1 MVRKLQIFI
10 AILFFNTL
18 SINAQ
23 SQLWGMT
30 KFGGQNDAGTIFKTD
45 INGENHTVVHTFGS
59 PEGSYPEGSLI
70 QATNGKLYGMAMS
83 GGSYGVIFEF
93 DPSTETYTKKA
104 EFDNTN
110 GSSPKGSLLQASDGL
125 LYGMTENGGSINWGT
140 FFKFDIATSVIT
152 KILDFE
158 GDNGARPKG
167 NSLIEVGGKLYG
179 MTNTGGTSFGTPG
192 VLFEY
197 NLVSSTYTVKYNFSS
212 TNGLGDN
219 PYGSLVLASNG
230 KLYGMTSDGG
240 ISNTNGVLF
249 EYNISTETVSRKFDF
264 NNFDDGL
271 DPKGDLIE
279 ISPGIFYG
287 MTQNGGVNSEG
298 VIFEYNLTTN
308 TYTKKFDFDFNNS
321 GAYPGGSL
329 MKSSN
334 GKLYGMTND
343 GGANDF
349 GVFFEYDPTSGIF
362 TKKLDF
368 NDTNGRNPVYTQL
381 IEVSSTL
388 GVSNNTIS
396 NLEVKIYPNPTNDKL
411 TIISAQEIKVD
422 KISIYDLMGNVVY
435 SKNVHMMLPGQPYTL
450 ELPNLVPGMYI
461 VALEG
466 EKPITKN
473 FIVSNSY

>member
-10 AILFFNTL
+10 AIFLFSTL

-23 SQLWGMT
+23 SQLLGMT

-45 INGENHTVVHTFGS
+45 INGENHTVVYSFNSNNGAL
-59 PEGSYPEGSLI
+59 PEGSLI
-70 QATNGKLYGMAMS
+70 QATNGKLYGMTMS
-83 GGSYGVIFEF
+83 GGSCGVIFEF
-93 DPSTETYTKKA
+93 DPTTETYTKKA

-110 GSSPKGSLLQASDGL
+110 GCNPHGSLVQASDGL
-125 LYGMTENGGSINWGT
+125 LYGMTENGGSMNLGT
-140 FFKFDIATSVIT
+140 FFKFDVTTGIIT

-158 GDNGARPKG
+158 GENGERPKG
-167 NSLIEVGGKLYG
+167 NSLIEVSGQLYG
-179 MTNTGGTSFGTPG
+179 MTNTGGTSPGTPG

-197 NLVSSTYTVKYNFSS
+197 NLASGTYTVKYNFNSS
-212 TNGLGDN
+212 NGLGDN
-219 PYGSLVLASNG
+219 PKGSLIKASNG

-279 ISPGIFYG
+279 ISSGIFYG
-287 MTQNGGVNSEG
+287 MTPNGGVNSEG

-308 TYTKKFDFDFNNS
+308 AYTKKFDFDLNNS
-321 GAYPGGSL
+321 GAHPQGSL

-343 GGANDF
+343 GGANDW
-349 GVFFEYDPTSGIF
+349 GVLFEYDPISGVF

-368 NDTNGRNPVYTQL
+368 DLLNNGGEPVYTQL

-388 GVSNNTIS
+388 GVSENNIS
-396 NLEVKIYPNPTNDKL
+396 NLDIKIYPNPTKDMLNIHSKFPVDNVEVYSVLGKKVFEIANASSIDLGKL
-411 TIISAQEIKVD
+411 IAGVYFVKISSNNAIISK
-422 KISIYDLMGNVVY
+422 KI
-435 SKNVHMMLPGQPYTL
+435 
-450 ELPNLVPGMYI
+450 LV
-461 VALEG
+461 
-466 EKPITKN
+466 K
-473 FIVSNSY
+473 